1 MITSKL
7 AAAAV
12 LLLFQPLGWAD
23 ASYESSTQ
31 MTGGSMVNSMKSMPF
46 APPSVKTMLQPT
58 ATITVVHGNQKAVI
72 SKERTEIFDI
82 DKETLT
88 RIDSSKKT
96 YTVTTFE
103 QMRQMMRDMPQ
114 KIAEMQ
120 AKAQQATGQNQAAPQ
135 YTITSDTTVTDP
147 GASKVVNG
155 LLAQE
160 RIITVT
166 TKATAIN
173 PPANSPM
180 TSMTYVTT
188 TEVWFAPEP
197 PEVQE
202 IDDFDARMYTKLSQ
216 GLDMKALT
224 EQMQAAASN
233 AGMGMMFGNRP
244 GAATAMAEMSKEI
257 AKVHGI
263 RVLEITSM
271 STNGLPVKPTAAG
284 ATALP
289 PPSGGAV
296 AGQVA
301 TDTASQT
308 AASESSKL
316 GVFGNAL
323 SNSALN
329 AFRRKKTTPPPA
341 AAPASASVASAGAP
355 GAPGDSNVLMSTT
368 TQKTNFSRDPVP
380 ASAFQ
385 IPAGYKQVESPNGMF

>member
-1 MITSKL
+1 
-7 AAAAV
+7 
-12 LLLFQPLGWAD
+12 
-23 ASYESSTQ
+23 
-31 MTGGSMVNSMKSMPF
+31 
-46 APPSVKTMLQPT
+46 
-58 ATITVVHGNQKAVI
+58 
-72 SKERTEIFDI
+72 
-82 DKETLT
+82 
-88 RIDSSKKT
+88 
-96 YTVTTFE
+96 
-103 QMRQMMRDMPQ
+103 MRQMMKDMPQ

-120 AKAQQATGQNQAAPQ
+120 AKAQQTTGQNQAAPQ
-135 YTITSDTTVTDP
+135 YTITSDTKVTDP

-166 TKATAIN
+166 TKATMVN
-173 PPANSPM
+173 PPANSAM

-197 PEVQE
+197 PEMKE
-202 IDDFDARMYTKLSQ
+202 IDDFDTRMYSKLSQ
-216 GLDMKALT
+216 GLDMKAIA
-224 EQMQAAASN
+224 EQMQAVAKN
-233 AGMGMMFGNRP
+233 AGMGMMFGNQP
-244 GAATAMAEMSKEI
+244 GAASAMAEMNKEI

-271 STNGLPVKPTAAG
+271 SSNGLPAMP
-284 ATALP
+284 ATAPGAAAPP

-296 AGQVA
+296 AGQIA

-308 AASESSKL
+308 AAGESGKL

-323 SNSALN
+323 SNSALS

-341 AAPASASVASAGAP
+341 AAPASAPAAGAVTP
-355 GAPGDSNVLMSTT
+355 GTAGDSSVLMSST

-385 IPAGYKQVESPNGMF
+385 IPAGYKLVELPNGMF